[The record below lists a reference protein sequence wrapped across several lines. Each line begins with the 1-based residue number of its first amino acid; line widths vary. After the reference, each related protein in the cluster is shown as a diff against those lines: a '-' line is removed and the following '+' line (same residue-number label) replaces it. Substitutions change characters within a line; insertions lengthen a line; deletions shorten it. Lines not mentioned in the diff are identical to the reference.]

1 MRAAV
6 GLAKAAAIA
15 LAAVAGAYAA
25 RAGLTWYCYGRAS
38 ESADPGERD
47 EILDR
52 VMPRY
57 DVVERHRIHV
67 AAPAEVTLAAAS
79 EQDLMEVPLIH
90 AIFRSREI
98 VMGAAPRSPK
108 SRGLLEMTE
117 ALGWG
122 VLAQVPGREIVMG
135 AVTRPWEADVTFR
148 ALPPAEFAAFA
159 EPGFVKIAL
168 TLRADPVGAETSVFR
183 TETRALATDAVARAR
198 FRAYWSWASPGIALI
213 RRLSLRP
220 LKRAAERH
228 R

>member
-1 MRAAV
+1 
-6 GLAKAAAIA
+6 
-15 LAAVAGAYAA
+15 
-25 RAGLTWYCYGRAS
+25 
-38 ESADPGERD
+38 
-47 EILDR
+47 
-52 VMPRY
+52 
-57 DVVERHRIHV
+57 
-67 AAPAEVTLAAAS
+67 
-79 EQDLMEVPLIH
+79 
-90 AIFRSREI
+90 
-98 VMGAAPRSPK
+98 
-108 SRGLLEMTE
+108 MTE

-159 EPGFVKIAL
+159 EPGFVKIAW